1 MWEQQKV
8 TTKTHFNSGAKQSV
22 ALTSPK
28 FMRLAP
34 GLGKYISRLFNSLI
48 LLVKEIKIKPV
59 SSHSKRIVIPNATPR
74 VAAANAHHNKTMS
87 RKTPKTF
94 NFWFCQAGKAR
105 VCGTWRHMA
114 SRPQT
119 CRIRKKN
126 PNVTREALP
135 NVSSKISRT
144 LGLTELYLTQTTPS
158 ILEPVAVWLNGVSKK
173 INNKVPLAT
182 NTQK

>member
-8 TTKTHFNSGAKQSV
+8 ITKTHFNSGANQSV

-28 FMRLAP
+28 FMCFFGDFQSCLAP

-74 VAAANAHHNKTMS
+74 VAAANAHHDKTMS

-119 CRIRKKN
+119 FLIRKKN

-144 LGLTELYLTQTTPS
+144 LGLTELY
-158 ILEPVAVWLNGVSKK
+158 WLKLHHRFLN
-173 INNKVPLAT
+173 
-182 NTQK
+182 Q